1 MSVNKTPRGLER
13 GGERRGILGSKKCL
27 PGEERRGTSEN
38 LQTSIE
44 RVDKRWN
51 KLYLNPIENQKVMT
65 DCKK

>member
-1 MSVNKTPRGLER
+1 MSAWR
-13 GGERRGILGSKKCL
+13 
-27 PGEERRGTSEN
+27 GEERRGTSEN

-51 KLYLNPIENQKVMT
+51 ELYLNPIENQKVMT